1 MVKEEEFRCGVDP
14 EEIKLHFLTF
24 LLIEMLPVLVARIG
38 EAFSGC
44 AKMGKDT
51 LQMKQQM

>member
-1 MVKEEEFRCGVDP
+1 MGWTLRERSAR
-14 EEIKLHFLTF
+14 FLTF

-38 EAFSGC
+38 EAFSRC
-44 AKMGKDT
+44 AKMRGKDT